1 MSNDE
6 RSPDPAPESQ
16 PDETG
21 HTTGETSPMV
31 NEGALNSTELRKRR
45 STRIVQAV
53 PLNVTGVDA
62 LGRPF
67 TERTS
72 TLIINCHGCRY
83 QSKHYVL
90 KNMWVNLEVPSP
102 EPGYGPRRV
111 RGKVAWIQRPRTVRQ
126 LFQVALE
133 LEQPGNAWGIAF
145 PPEDWIGF
153 QELSASLP
161 GAIGSPEMP
170 TPPMGTPPL
179 DTHASGGPE
188 SENISGAPD
197 NVRVFP
203 APTSTTDASMQLA
216 RQVARLL
223 SEAKQQIQAASREAA
238 VHAVAAERRLAF
250 EQWEQKFSAFR
261 EEIGRET
268 AQAIDSIQ
276 EQTAT
281 RSRTAQA
288 AAAEALKSELPKWL
302 SPQLEQLTHELTAHL
317 AREGAAQ
324 REQHEKQMLLAQE
337 TLQTLCAQAEN
348 VAGKLRTQA
357 ESAEAQVSGSVAA
370 AAREAE
376 EVARQRQESAA
387 AHQQNLQTALS
398 ELNQH
403 AGQTVA
409 EAQNAL
415 RAQVGQ
421 EIQAA
426 QTHLQGAVQSAL
438 EIAQQKA
445 EERMQQRAKELRA
458 GIKEEA
464 KQQQEEIC
472 GVLDERARE
481 LEASLARANE
491 AAERIEHFSERID
504 GARQMALGGFQS
516 QLDDVLS
523 LHRNELHR
531 QSDSIFEEIHSR
543 IRASFD
549 TANSQALQSFEQQ
562 VQSMVAPHLT
572 KTEEAVHRLA
582 GGRSLLDAAMTMQQ
596 DRIRATADE
605 AFAESL
611 SRFRENL
618 GSVEQ
623 LLEESAQTIT
633 ARNLEDLESKASD
646 IKHHSTE
653 EMFKS
658 AEWYEKKAQTQLLS
672 LTEKLVEQAGGELR
686 QKAGEV
692 SGLFASELDNASRNY
707 VGQAHQQLDETVRD
721 AFERVRVLFAEA
733 ADTTSAAFTDEIQRN
748 ARQELEGFND
758 LVQRKVD
765 ESREI
770 LDAARVEMNHKVSD
784 EQEEF
789 LRRFQSE
796 MQGAVERGLNHAQEA
811 ARANFDALFASWKA
825 MSDAT
830 AQGLRETAGQISNE
844 SAEQY
849 RSRLENI
856 SNSWMV
862 ATVTT
867 LDHQSRDV
875 ISKIAATAEER
886 LREASAEV
894 FSRFGDTLRERLQ
907 QIAAGFGTQPPAK
920 N

>member
-1 MSNDE
+1 
-6 RSPDPAPESQ
+6 
-16 PDETG
+16 
-21 HTTGETSPMV
+21 
-31 NEGALNSTELRKRR
+31 
-45 STRIVQAV
+45 
-53 PLNVTGVDA
+53 
-62 LGRPF
+62 
-67 TERTS
+67 
-72 TLIINCHGCRY
+72 
-83 QSKHYVL
+83 
-90 KNMWVNLEVPSP
+90 
-102 EPGYGPRRV
+102 
-111 RGKVAWIQRPRTVRQ
+111 
-126 LFQVALE
+126 LE

-145 PPEDWIGF
+145 PPEDWFGF
-153 QELSASLP
+153 QELGASLP
-161 GAIGSPEMP
+161 GAIGAPEMP
-170 TPPMGTPPL
+170 TQPVMGMPL
-179 DTHASGGPE
+179 LDAPALE
-188 SENISGAPD
+188 ENISGAPD
-197 NVRVFP
+197 NLRVFP
-203 APTSTTDASMQLA
+203 APASATDASLQLA

-223 SEAKQQIQAASREAA
+223 AEAKQQIQAASREAA

-288 AAAEALKSELPKWL
+288 AAAEALQSELPKWL

-324 REQHEKQMLLAQE
+324 RDQHEKQLLVAQD
-337 TLQTLCAQAEN
+337 TLQTLCSQAEE
-348 VAGKLRTQA
+348 AAAKLRTQA
-357 ESAEAQVSGSVAA
+357 EAVEVQASSVAA

-376 EVARQRQESAA
+376 EAALQRQESAGT
-387 AHQQNLQTALS
+387 HQENLKNALN
-398 ELNQH
+398 EFNQR

-415 RAQVGQ
+415 REQVAQ

-426 QTHLQGAVQSAL
+426 QNHLQGALQGAVDA
-438 EIAQQKA
+438 AQQKA

-458 GIKEEA
+458 DIKEEA
-464 KQQQEEIC
+464 KQQQEETRT
-472 GVLDERARE
+472 VLEERAKE

-491 AAERIEHFSERID
+491 AAERMEHFGERID
-504 GARQMALGGFQS
+504 GARQQALGGFQS

-543 IRASFD
+543 IHASFD
-549 TANSQALQSFEQQ
+549 AANSRALESFEQQ
-562 VQSMVAPHLT
+562 VHSMVAPHIT

-596 DRIRATADE
+596 DRIRATADD

-623 LLEESAQTIT
+623 LLDDSAKTIT
-633 ARNLEDLESKASD
+633 ARNLEDLEGKAAD
-646 IKHHSTE
+646 IKHHTTE
-653 EMFKS
+653 EIFKS
-658 AEWYEKKAQTQLLS
+658 AEWYEKKAQNQLLN

-692 SGLFASELDNASRNY
+692 SGLFASELDHASRSY

-748 ARQELEGFND
+748 ARQELEGFNE
-758 LVQRKVD
+758 LARRKAE
-765 ESREI
+765 ESHEI
-770 LDAARVEMNHKVSD
+770 LDAARVELNHKVSD

-789 LRRFQSE
+789 LRRFQAE

-825 MSDAT
+825 MSDAA
-830 AQGLRETAGQISNE
+830 AQGLREAAGQISNE

-849 RSRLENI
+849 RNRLENI

-862 ATVTT
+862 ATVAT

-894 FSRFGDTLRERLQ
+894 FSKFGDTLRERLQ
-907 QIAAGFGTQPPAK
+907 QIASSFGAQPPPK
-920 N
+920 NYPLPFLS